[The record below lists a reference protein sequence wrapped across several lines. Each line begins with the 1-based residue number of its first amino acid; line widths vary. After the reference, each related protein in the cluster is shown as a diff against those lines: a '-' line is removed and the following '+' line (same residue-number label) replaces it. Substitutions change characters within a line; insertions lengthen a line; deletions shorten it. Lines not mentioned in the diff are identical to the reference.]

1 MVMSVFEKVRELS
14 SFNKCKEET
23 IEREEL
29 GKILEAARRTPSPG
43 NVQGLEFI
51 VVESESELEKLAD
64 VASDDR
70 VEEASAAVII
80 VGDLERM
87 RKSFGDQALELCSS
101 EAGAAS
107 QNMRLVAEELGLSSI
122 WLTGLDD
129 SAGEA
134 FGVPGERTVS
144 GVAAFGY
151 TDNPVPLDPKFG
163 LESVVYYERYG
174 NKVSSI
180 FDSWDW
186 KGIDAEME
194 AFERKSEKL
203 LDKFRR
209 RLEQIL

>member
-70 VEEASAAVII
+70 VEEASAAVIV

-87 RKSFGDQALELCSS
+87 RKRFGDRALELCSS